1 MEKDETRV
9 SASIIAEN
17 LTVDFTVY
25 NSPHRSL
32 KKNLLKIAT
41 GGRISSEAG
50 GGVTIRALDGVS
62 FTLSEGDRLGL
73 MGHNGSGKST
83 LLRVLAGV
91 YEPIGGR
98 LLVQGKIAS
107 LLDISIGMDPE
118 ASGIENIYLRGLL
131 LGLGKEEI
139 RQKIEEIVDFSELGN
154 FIDLPVRTYSSGM
167 SMRLAFSIATCVE
180 ADILLMDEWL
190 SVGDADFVK
199 KAEER
204 LKSLVKKT
212 PILVMASHSPGV
224 IREVCTRVI
233 RLEGGRVALE
243 GKPED
248 LPL

>member
-1 MEKDETRV
+1 M

-50 GGVTIRALDGVS
+50 GGITIRALDGVS
-62 FTLSEGDRLGL
+62 FSLTSGDRLGV

-91 YEPIGGR
+91 YEPSDGR
-98 LLVQGKIAS
+98 LEVQGKIAS

-139 RQKIEEIVDFSELGN
+139 RQKVEEIVDFSGLGD
-154 FIDLPVRTYSSGM
+154 FIDLPIRTYSSGM
-167 SMRLAFSIATCVE
+167 AMRLAFSIATCVE

-199 KAEER
+199 KAEDR
-204 LKSLVKKT
+204 LKSLVNKT
-212 PILVMASHSPGV
+212 PILVMASHSPEV
-224 IREVCTRVI
+224 LKEVCTRVI
-233 RLEGGRVALE
+233 RLEGGRIALE
-243 GKPED
+243 D
-248 LPL
+248 LSRDLSL

>member
-1 MEKDETRV
+1 M

-50 GGVTIRALDGVS
+50 GGITIRALDGVS
-62 FTLSEGDRLGL
+62 FSLTSGDRLGV

-91 YEPIGGR
+91 YEPSGGR
-98 LLVQGKIAS
+98 LEVQGKIAS

-139 RQKIEEIVDFSELGN
+139 RQKVEEIVDFSGLGD
-154 FIDLPVRTYSSGM
+154 FIDLPIRTYSSGM
-167 SMRLAFSIATCVE
+167 AMRLAFSIATCVE

-199 KAEER
+199 KAEDR
-204 LKSLVKKT
+204 LKSLVNKT
-212 PILVMASHSPGV
+212 PILVMASHSPEV
-224 IREVCTRVI
+224 LKEVCTRVI
-233 RLEGGRVALE
+233 RLEGGRIALE
-243 GKPED
+243 D
-248 LPL
+248 LSRDLSL

>member
-1 MEKDETRV
+1 MST
-9 SASIIAEN
+9 SIIAEN

-50 GGVTIRALDGVS
+50 GGVTIRALDGVN

-91 YEPIGGR
+91 YEPTGGR
-98 LLVQGKIAS
+98 LLVRGKIAS

-131 LGLGKEEI
+131 LGFGKEEI
-139 RQKIEEIVDFSELGN
+139 RLKIEEIVDFSELGD

-190 SVGDADFVK
+190 SVGDAHFVK

-212 PILVMASHSPGV
+212 PILVMASHSPEV
-224 IREVCTRVI
+224 IKEVCTQVI

>member
-32 KKNLLKIAT
+32 KNNLLKIAT

-91 YEPIGGR
+91 YEPTGGR
-98 LLVQGKIAS
+98 LVVQGKIAS

-243 GKPED
+243 GRPED

>member
-1 MEKDETRV
+1 MSV
-9 SASIIAEN
+9 SIIAEN

-41 GGRISSEAG
+41 GGRISNEAG
-50 GGVTIRALDGVS
+50 GGVTIRALDSVN
-62 FTLSEGDRLGL
+62 FILSEGDRLGL

-91 YEPIGGR
+91 YEPTGGR
-98 LLVQGKIAS
+98 LVVRGKIAS

-139 RQKIEEIVDFSELGN
+139 RQKIEEIVDFSELGD

-190 SVGDADFVK
+190 SVGDTDFVK
-199 KAEER
+199 KAEDR
-204 LKSLVKKT
+204 LKSLVSKT

-224 IREVCTRVI
+224 IKEVCTRVI
-233 RLEGGRVALE
+233 QLEGGRVALE
-243 GKPED
+243 GKPKD
-248 LPL
+248 IPL

>member
-1 MEKDETRV
+1 M

-50 GGVTIRALDGVS
+50 GGITIRALDGVS
-62 FTLSEGDRLGL
+62 FSLTSGDRLGV

-91 YEPIGGR
+91 YEPSDGR
-98 LLVQGKIAS
+98 IEVQGKIAS

-139 RQKIEEIVDFSELGN
+139 RQKVEEIVDFSGLGD
-154 FIDLPVRTYSSGM
+154 FIDLPIRTYSSGM
-167 SMRLAFSIATCVE
+167 AMRLAFSIATCVE

-199 KAEER
+199 KAEDR
-204 LKSLVKKT
+204 LKSLVDKT
-212 PILVMASHSPGV
+212 PILVMASHSPEV
-224 IREVCTRVI
+224 LKEVCTRVI
-233 RLEGGRVALE
+233 RLEGGRIALE
-243 GKPED
+243 GSGSD

>member
-1 MEKDETRV
+1 M
-9 SASIIAEN
+9 SITAEN

-50 GGVTIRALDGVS
+50 GGITIRALDGVS
-62 FTLSEGDRLGL
+62 LSLIEGDRLGL

-91 YEPIGGR
+91 YEPTSGT
-98 LLVQGKIAS
+98 LVVRGKVAS

-118 ASGIENIYLRGLL
+118 ASGIENIFLRGLL

-139 RQKIEEIVDFSELGN
+139 RRKIEEIVDFSGLGN
-154 FIDLPVRTYSSGM
+154 FIDLPIRTYSSGM

-199 KAEER
+199 KAEDR
-204 LKSLVKKT
+204 LKSLVNKT
-212 PILVMASHSPGV
+212 PILVMASHSPEV
-224 IREVCTRVI
+224 LKEVCTRVI
-233 RLEGGRVALE
+233 RLEGGRIALE
-243 GKPED
+243 G
-248 LPL
+248 